1 MQLET
6 NYLGTIEV
14 EDGNKLHF
22 SLGIPGFPE
31 EKEFVLLPFPES
43 DFYLLQ
49 SIAQKH
55 VAFVCLNPFS
65 IWKNYHIDLDANTIQ
80 LLEVAQPTDV
90 ALFVI
95 ITIQQPFSQSTA
107 NLNAPIIINTRN
119 NKGKQ
124 LVQEGQTYSSKALLS
139 TKEGA

>member
-14 EDGNKLHF
+14 EDGNKLQF

-31 EKEFVLLPFPES
+31 EKEFALLPFPES
-43 DFYLLQ
+43 EFYLLQ
-49 SIAQKH
+49 SIVHKH

-65 IWKNYHIDLDANTIQ
+65 IWKDYHIDLDANTVQ
-80 LLEVAQPTDV
+80 LLEVTQPTDV

-124 LVQEGQTYSSKALLS
+124 LVQEGQPYSSKALLS
-139 TKEGA
+139 TKGGA

>member
-1 MQLET
+1 MLE
-6 NYLGTIEV
+6 
-14 EDGNKLHF
+14 
-22 SLGIPGFPE
+22 
-31 EKEFVLLPFPES
+31 PFFNLE
-43 DFYLLQ
+43 
-49 SIAQKH
+49 
-55 VAFVCLNPFS
+55 
-65 IWKNYHIDLDANTIQ
+65 NYHIDLDANTIQ

>member
-65 IWKNYHIDLDANTIQ
+65 IWK
-80 LLEVAQPTDV
+80 
-90 ALFVI
+90 I
-95 ITIQQPFSQSTA
+95 IT
-107 NLNAPIIINTRN
+107 
-119 NKGKQ
+119 
-124 LVQEGQTYSSKALLS
+124 
-139 TKEGA
+139 